1 MKKNIAIIVLF
12 SALASSL
19 TAMMNDAGFIYYA
32 DEYPAP
38 EVASIED
45 LLNGFHKITTE
56 NDYKGVAIEEI
67 YSAINAIYSYENNCE
82 TRNLRK
88 TPARKR
94 EVLRLFKKLSSVLEE
109 QVSVLLL
116 IEQDALTS
124 NDTQLTVAVTAALE
138 MVNNHVMSLKGNE
151 NRAINV
157 QPTAQVL
164 VSLLNILM
172 QTTNVL
178 ANHAAAMPLT
188 NEAQIAQHNAVQW
201 WGIRIGAVGV
211 VVYLALQGCNA
222 SSYCN
227 VPLPSVETLLL
238 ALPKLIS
245 G

>member
-1 MKKNIAIIVLF
+1 MV
-12 SALASSL
+12 
-19 TAMMNDAGFIYYA
+19 
-32 DEYPAP
+32 
-38 EVASIED
+38 SIED
-45 LLNGFHKITTE
+45 LLNGFHKITAE
-56 NDYKGVAIEEI
+56 GDYEGVAIEEI
-67 YSAINAIYSYENNCE
+67 YSAINAIYSYENNCV
-82 TRNLRK
+82 TRNFRK

-94 EVLRLFKKLSSVLEE
+94 EVLQLFQKLSSVLDK
-109 QVSVLLL
+109 QVADLLL

-138 MVNNHVMSLKGNE
+138 MVKNHIKSLERNE
-151 NRAINV
+151 TRAINV

-222 SSYCN
+222 SGYCN
-227 VPLPSVETLLL
+227 VPLPSVENLLQ

-245 G
+245 A